1 MILTCPAS
9 RSSSRPGKLQLTPHG
24 RDFRHPQATRRE
36 ILEQFLVESVVVTGV
51 GGVIGIGVG
60 IGLSALATTIAPS
73 FGDTFEG
80 FTPVVS
86 ILSIATSFAISLA
99 IGLLVGGYPANRAAR
114 PPIHALRYE

>member
-1 MILTCPAS
+1 
-9 RSSSRPGKLQLTPHG
+9 LQLTPRG

-99 IGLLVGGYPANRAAR
+99 IGLLSAAIQPTA
-114 PPIHALRYE
+114 PPGPPSTPSDTSNTRSRSNAA